1 VIMELL
7 LGIDVGT
14 TGTKT
19 LLIDTSGKEI
29 AAAYRPYGF
38 TSGQKDFVEQDP
50 DDWWNAVVE
59 CVNECSRDFGDKIAA
74 LSVSSQGATLTPVL
88 NGCVPAC
95 DAITWMDSRA
105 EKQGKELN
113 DKYGVDYF
121 YDKTGWKIANCFNLP
136 QIMWMKENN
145 TELFDS
151 VYKFLSTIEYI
162 NYKLTGSYAIDQTN
176 AGITQLYNIRELDW
190 DEDILGMTGVSR
202 DRLPDVYK
210 TGSVIGNL
218 TAGAAKALGLSED
231 VVVVSGA
238 QDQYAAAVGSGA
250 LSHGDVLLS
259 CGTSWCITSVQE
271 EPFFDYST
279 YFAVARCA
287 NEKLWASFGYTPTG
301 GAAMEWV
308 RSNIRLNDGS
318 LISYDE
324 RDRLADE
331 ISPGAEGLLF
341 LPHFAGMQFPRF
353 IPGAKA
359 NLVGLGLRHTGAH
372 ILRAMMEGSIYD
384 MKYMLDSI
392 QESGAKINR
401 LKALGGATK
410 SSVWMQLAADI
421 LDMEITIPSFADIP
435 ALGAAIIAGYGAGIF
450 PTLGEGYARMRLD
463 TTTLKPRKENSG
475 LYQECYN
482 NFIDVF
488 SVINRR

>member
-1 VIMELL
+1 MELL

-19 LLIDTSGKEI
+19 LLIDIEGKEI
-29 AAAYRPYGF
+29 ASAYRPYGF
-38 TSGQKDFVEQDP
+38 TSGQRDFVEQNP
-50 DDWWNAVVE
+50 EDWWSAVRE
-59 CVNECSRDFGDKIAA
+59 CVNECTGNHGDKIVA
-74 LSVSSQGATLTPVL
+74 LSVSSQGATLTPVMS
-88 NGCVPAC
+88 GCVPAC
-95 DAITWMDSRA
+95 DAITWMDTRA

-136 QIMWMKENN
+136 QIMWMKEN
-145 TELFDS
+145 TPDLFDS
-151 VYKFLSTIEYI
+151 VYKFQTTIEYI
-162 NYKLTGSYAIDQTN
+162 NYKLTGRYVIDHTN
-176 AGITQLYNIRELDW
+176 AGITQLYNIRKMDW
-190 DEDILGMTGVSR
+190 DEDIMNLVGVTR
-202 DRLPDVYK
+202 ERLPDVCK

-218 TAGAAKALGLSED
+218 TKDAAEALGLNENIT
-231 VVVVSGA
+231 VISGA
-238 QDQYAAAVGSGA
+238 HDQYAAAIGSGA
-250 LSHGDVLLS
+250 LAHGDVLLS
-259 CGTSWCITSVQE
+259 CGTSWCITSIQE

-287 NEKLWASFGYTPTG
+287 NEKLWVSFGYTPTG

-308 RSNIRLNDGS
+308 RSNIRIGDGS
-318 LISYDE
+318 YISYEE
-324 RDRLADE
+324 RDRVAE
-331 ISPGAEGLLF
+331 TVPPGVEGLLF

-359 NLVGLGLRHTGAH
+359 NLVGLGIRHTGAH

-410 SSVWMQLAADI
+410 SKVWMQLAADI
-421 LDMEITIPSFADIP
+421 LGMEISIPSFADIP

-450 PTLGEGYARMRLD
+450 SSLDEGYESMKPEISS
-463 TTTLKPRKENSG
+463 LKPFKENSNI
-475 LYQECYN
+475 YEECYK
-482 NFIDVF
+482 NFLNVF
-488 SVINRR
+488 SRIN

>member
-1 VIMELL
+1 MELL

-19 LLIDTSGKEI
+19 LLIDTSGKEV
-29 AAAYRPYGF
+29 ATAYRPYGF

-50 DDWWNAVVE
+50 EDWWNAVVE
-59 CVNECSRDFGDKIAA
+59 CVNECTCDAGDKVAA
-74 LSVSSQGATLTPVL
+74 LAVSSQGATLTPVL
-88 NGCVPAC
+88 SGCVPAC

-136 QIMWMKENN
+136 QIMWMKENDP
-145 TELFDS
+145 ELFGS
-151 VYKFLSTIEYI
+151 VYKFLTTIEYI

-176 AGITQLYNIRELDW
+176 AGITQLYNINENGW
-190 DEDILGMTGVSR
+190 DEDILELTGVSR
-202 DRLPDVYK
+202 ARLPDIYK
-210 TGSVIGNL
+210 TGSVIGKL
-218 TAGAAKALGLSED
+218 SGEAAKALGLSED

-250 LSHGDVLLS
+250 LVHGDVLLS
-259 CGTSWCITSVQE
+259 CGTSWCITSVQK

-287 NEKLWASFGYTPTG
+287 NENLWASFGYTPTG

-308 RSNIRLNDGS
+308 RSNIRLGDGG

-324 RDRLADE
+324 RDRCADSV
-331 ISPGAEGLLF
+331 SPGAEGLLF

-392 QESGAKINR
+392 HESGAKINR

-410 SSVWMQLAADI
+410 SKVWMQLASDI
-421 LDMEITIPSFADIP
+421 LGMEISIPSFADIP

-450 PTLGEGYARMRLD
+450 PSLEEGYARMRLE
-463 TTTLKPRKENSG
+463 TTSLKPREENSG

-482 NFIDVF
+482 NYIDVF